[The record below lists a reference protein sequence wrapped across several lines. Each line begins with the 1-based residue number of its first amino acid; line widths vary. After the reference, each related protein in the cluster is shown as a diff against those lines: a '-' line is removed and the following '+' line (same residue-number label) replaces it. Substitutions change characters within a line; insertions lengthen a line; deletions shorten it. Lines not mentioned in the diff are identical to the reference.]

1 MDKRDETPAA
11 DFAKVFPKH
20 VSALVRLLTALRR
33 EFSGDL
39 DLLLICAVIGD
50 RHFAHRLDPDTPTY
64 QTLGST
70 LVSDAP
76 SINAYSI
83 AQFTSIPRETVRR
96 KVAVLVEK
104 GWVSVD
110 AKGNLKPTAKAA
122 EDLSVGTYETIRFLN
137 AVSNLDGSLPK
148 Q

>member
-1 MDKRDETPAA
+1 MDNHNETPAA
-11 DFAKVFPKH
+11 DFAVVFPKH
-20 VSALVRLLTALRR
+20 VGALVRLLTALRS
-33 EFSGDL
+33 EFDGDL

-50 RHFAHRLDPDTPTY
+50 RHFAHRLDPETPTY

-70 LVSDAP
+70 PVSDAP

-83 AQFTSIPRETVRR
+83 AQFAAIPRETVRR

-110 AKGNLKPTAKAA
+110 EKGNLKPTAKAA
-122 EDLSVGTYETIRFLN
+122 EDLSVGTCETIQFLN
-137 AVSNLDGSLPK
+137 TVSGTDGPLSLE
-148 Q
+148 